1 MPASLQLA
9 MQYIIEH
16 PARFAD
22 ALQTHLLLSGCALSS
37 AFLLAFPLGILL
49 AQLPAA
55 TRWIADLSMGLRVI
69 PSLVV
74 LALVI
79 PWLGTG
85 FQPSLLALIILAIPP
100 ILIQTVQGVSRI
112 NPAILEAAQGMGMS
126 DLGIFQSVTLP
137 LALPFILAGLR
148 AATTEVLASAT
159 IAALIG
165 GGGLGVFIIN
175 GLALYHIPMLLV
187 GAIPVVLLVLLAESF
202 LALLER
208 LTTRHLA
215 C

>member
-55 TRWIADLSMGLRVI
+55 TRWIAGLSMGLRVI

-165 GGGLGVFIIN
+165 SGGLGVFIIN

>member
-55 TRWIADLSMGLRVI
+55 TRWIAGLSMGLRVI